1 MESTPSLWRHIQI
14 KSIYIDNDEPNLQQ
28 DVLIESSLIE
38 NNEQDVAETEEDTL
52 FLDDSVSLEND
63 VIKTDDNKSED
74 KMYLKVAAGKI
85 LFSDVDL
92 SEPQI
97 ILAQDIVVLGL
108 FLETYYSVQYADSE
122 GVKSA
127 YSGAIYPAELYAD
140 PARTGIL
147 PAGALFHSLKR
158 GIRQDSGRIH
168 MI

>member
-85 LFSDVDL
+85 LFRML
-92 SEPQI
+92 
-97 ILAQDIVVLGL
+97 
-108 FLETYYSVQYADSE
+108 T
-122 GVKSA
+122 
-127 YSGAIYPAELYAD
+127 
-140 PARTGIL
+140 
-147 PAGALFHSLKR
+147 
-158 GIRQDSGRIH
+158 
-168 MI
+168 